1 MKLSFSRT
9 SLASW
14 RKMGLAVVVA
24 LIAAI
29 GVSACGGVRDQGVV
43 SPQAGL
49 IGDWV
54 EPVPGMEHEVQ
65 GISLHENGTAASINM
80 ATLRYQRW
88 RLEGDTLTL
97 TGESIGNRTSST
109 FDEVYRV
116 RSANEGRLEL
126 IDEQGQTRVFVR
138 P

>member
-1 MKLSFSRT
+1 MNKRIWLGF
-9 SLASW
+9 
-14 RKMGLAVVVA
+14 GLGAVAVVA
-24 LIAAI
+24 LIAVAGVIKFNAI
-29 GVSACGGVRDQGVV
+29 GNDVV
-43 SPQAGL
+43 LVGTAVTRADL

-54 EPVPGMEHEVQ
+54 EPVPGMEDEVQ
-65 GISLHENGTAASINM
+65 GFSLHEDGNAASINM

-88 RLEGDTLTL
+88 RFDNGELIL

-116 RSANEGRLEL
+116 QSLGQGRVEL
-126 IDEQGQTRVFVR
+126 IDDQGRMQVFVR